1 MRREQTGAIEGCV
14 ETVCEESVESFIE
27 SVTPNLTGFI
37 HSAGI
42 LQDAMLMNQTWE
54 KFDAVFEAKSRA
66 AAFLH
71 VALEKF
77 VNPKLR
83 FLWLFSSTAVY
94 GNMGQLNYSASNS
107 WLDALSRHRNA
118 PGGPDIYIT

>member
-1 MRREQTGAIEGCV
+1 M
-14 ETVCEESVESFIE
+14 ESFIE

-71 VALEKF
+71 VAQR
-77 VNPKLR
+77 P
-83 FLWLFSSTAVY
+83 
-94 GNMGQLNYSASNS
+94 
-107 WLDALSRHRNA
+107 
-118 PGGPDIYIT
+118 